1 MATKTTGKSLKS
13 LMSLT
18 NAVLSQSAIKGLN
31 EAYLPSCLRKG
42 KTFIVLPIPPKE
54 EPSKRERSSK
64 VFALLSLEG
73 ILQTERVGALRGGFG
88 YQKAPKLSGEWVE
101 SESGNYHFKTLK
113 LSKDEEAEI
122 RNSAKSWG
130 ISELIRDGFSEAG
143 VPKNPI
149 TVSVTETGF
158 VYGRKPIFQQDDGT
172 YSINEIERDRFD
184 DPIFYWDGE
193 AHLSTKAEINAT
205 ISAYKK
211 LGGDDVEKL
220 RELLNR

>member
-1 MATKTTGKSLKS
+1 
-13 LMSLT
+13 MSLT
-18 NAVLSQSAIKGLN
+18 NAVLSSATIKGLN
-31 EAYLPSCLRKG
+31 EAYLPSYLRKG
-42 KTFIVLPIPPKE
+42 KTFIILPVPPKE
-54 EPSKRERSSK
+54 ELSKRETPSK

-73 ILQTERVGALRGGFG
+73 VLQTERVGALRGGFG

-113 LSKDEEAEI
+113 LSRDEEAEI

-158 VYGRKPIFQQDDGT
+158 VYGRKPIFRQDDGT
-172 YSINEIERDRFD
+172 YPITEVEKDHFD

-193 AHLSTKAEINAT
+193 AHLTTKAEINAA
-205 ISAYKK
+205 IAAYKK
-211 LGGDDVEKL
+211 LGGDEVEQL